1 MHLDIIH
8 LFLFPFS
15 KFHQLILLKYADWR
29 WIFVDSK
36 MQAEVDF
43 LGKLS
48 HPNLVKLLGYCLEDQ
63 ELLLVYEFMAK
74 GSLENHLFRS
84 KNVVLR
90 LRE

>member
-1 MHLDIIH
+1 MDVE
-8 LFLFPFS
+8 F
-15 KFHQLILLKYADWR
+15 D
-29 WIFVDSK
+29 DMK

-74 GSLENHLFRS
+74 GSLENHLFSS
-84 KNVVLR
+84 KDPVTYCIILR
-90 LRE
+90 K